1 MNVAD
6 YMHTDLVT
14 VAPEDLVSTAQQ
26 RRRHHRVR
34 HLPVV
39 NSVQQLVGIITDRD
53 IRQAAASDAP
63 PLGEYELLYLL
74 DKMTVQSMMTRQVI
88 TVREDTSLA
97 AAGQLLLDKKV
108 GCLPVLGAA
117 QQLVGILTV
126 TDLLQALC
134 EPARIGH
141 SSAFKRGEHPVQV
154 RDMMQKDVVTMPSTV
169 SLAQVQRCMRE
180 KHIRHIPVMDDR
192 RLVGMITDHDLRAAA
207 PSPATTLSRGE
218 IAYRMDTTP
227 VATCMTPMAVCV
239 GADDDMEHAA
249 RLLLLHKFGC
259 LPVLAEGELVGVVT
273 EIDCLRAFLATEK

>member
-1 MNVAD
+1 
-6 YMHTDLVT
+6 MHTDLVT

-26 RRRHHRVR
+26 RMRHHHVR

-63 PLGEYELLYLL
+63 QMGEHELLYLL

-88 TVREDTSLA
+88 TVRAETSLA
-97 AAGQLLLDKKV
+97 AAGQLLLDKKF
-108 GCLPVLGAA
+108 GCLPVLGEA

-126 TDLLQALC
+126 TDVLQAYVKI
-134 EPARIGH
+134 PVDH
-141 SSAFKRGEHPVQV
+141 SSAFQQGEHPGHV
-154 RDMMQKDVVTMPSTV
+154 RDMMQKDVVTVPSTM
-169 SLAQVQRCMRE
+169 SLAHVQRCMRE
-180 KHIRHIPVMDDR
+180 KHIRHIPVMDDQ
-192 RLVGMITDHDLRAAA
+192 RLVGMVTDRDLRAAT

-227 VATCMTPMAVCV
+227 VATCMTHTAVCV
-239 GADDDMEHAA
+239 GADEDMVHAA

-259 LPVLAEGELVGVVT
+259 VPVLAEGELVGVVT
-273 EIDCLRAFLATEK
+273 EMECLRAFLATEQ